1 MNSKLIE
8 EKPLLKDL
16 YLASLQRGIFLLQ
29 RACTTEDTLEILE
42 MEGLI
47 DFIICLPWHVSEG
60 LAEEAGSIVQL
71 LSQKRTL
78 QPPTLKNIAKA
89 KLAAWKV
96 PFQDVMSND
105 YFDKARHHLTTLN
118 YY

>member
-1 MNSKLIE
+1 MNSKLVE

-16 YLASLQRGIFLLQ
+16 YLASLQMGIFLLQ

-60 LAEEAGSIVQL
+60 IKEKAKIAVQL
-71 LSQKRTL
+71 LSKKRTL
-78 QPPTLKNIAKA
+78 QPPSLMNIAKA
-89 KLAAWKV
+89 KLAVWKI
-96 PFQDVMSND
+96 PFQKTMS
-105 YFDKARHHLTTLN
+105 YEFLDKVHHYVNTSN
-118 YY
+118 F